1 MALYMHPTTYDHIL
15 SKLNA
20 GERTEFKALV
30 SGNEFQIVGEE
41 LIKDKN
47 MEPTVE
53 KQVGW
58 ILPYNK
64 FITYEESDK
73 EWCEYFGIGR
83 PQMKTFMG
91 PVYRVDPKINYELCG
106 AKFDEPRKCESRY
119 NFSMFND
126 AFNMPAKP
134 RRTVFSPFGP
144 ISS

>member
-1 MALYMHPTTYDHIL
+1 MTLYMHPTTYDHIL

-20 GERTEFKALV
+20 GERSEFKSLV
-30 SGNEFQIVGEE
+30 SGNEFQIVGED
-41 LIKDKN
+41 LVKDKN
-47 MEPTVE
+47 IEPTVE
-53 KQVGW
+53 KQIGW

-83 PQMKTFMG
+83 PQMKTVIG
-91 PVYRVDPKINYELCG
+91 PVYQVNKNNNIYDLNTMKI
-106 AKFDEPRKCESRY
+106 DEPKNYDFRHEFK
-119 NFSMFND
+119 MFD
-126 AFNMPAKP
+126 TPVKP